1 MVIGNKSDLE
11 SQREVELAEAE
22 SLCEYV
28 PELLYVIETS
38 AKENKNIDDA
48 FACLATE
55 LKVRESNC
63 KIGLSRKKPFNSDFQ
78 RRFDCL
84 NIDMDSAITLGQGKP
99 VKECS
104 GCNLT

>member
-28 PELLYVIETS
+28 PEVLYVIETS

-55 LKVRESNC
+55 LKVEPNRLQYWQFDNC
-63 KIGLSRKKPFNSDFQ
+63 MFIIVFFPRDGL
-78 RRFDCL
+78 
-84 NIDMDSAITLGQGKP
+84 IA
-99 VKECS
+99 
-104 GCNLT
+104 